1 MDNPQKYNSVM
12 RYMGLGMQWLVMLG
26 LAVWGGMAL
35 DGRIGW
41 RFPLLTVLLPLL
53 ALGVS
58 LWQLVRSFNKPKK

>member
-1 MDNPQKYNSVM
+1 MDNPQKYSSVM

-35 DGRIGW
+35 DKRIGW

-53 ALGVS
+53 ALGIS